1 MKRDYSRIQVYRT
14 ILRLAW
20 PAIVEQL
27 LIMMVGI
34 VSTAFVGRI
43 GTSELAAVGLVGMIV
58 VFLETIFAGLATGAT
73 VVIARL
79 TGAGDFHT
87 AKRALVQSLYI
98 GAASGTAV
106 SLSALAFAHPILG
119 FFFAGT
125 DPEVMRVGLSY
136 FSIVM
141 LGTPFMVVD
150 IVVAGAARGSG
161 DMKTT
166 MFVTLGIN
174 ILNVGLQSILVPAY
188 GVVGSAVAVAC
199 SRFSGGLVRVI
210 VLFVRRVPMRLQKG
224 DPFGLDLSLVARI
237 VRVGLPAFLEQ
248 FVMQG
253 GFLMMQVIIIGI
265 GVVPAAAFQVGVN
278 VNSFAFMPVFGF
290 AIATTTIVGQSLGR
304 RDLAAAVMYAKESN
318 IVGVAVISLV
328 GAVNLLFARQL
339 ASVFTADPAVVST
352 SAMIIA
358 VFTCIDPFLG
368 VMSVSAGV
376 LRAAGDILYVT
387 ATAFVGLWA
396 FRVVIAIVLV
406 RVFGMGI
413 YGVMAG
419 IAMDFVVRATMYG
432 LRVRAGRWKHLKV

>member
-1 MKRDYSRIQVYRT
+1 MKRGYSRIQVYRT

-27 LIMMVGI
+27 LVMMVGI

-43 GTSELAAVGLVGMIV
+43 GTRQLAAVGLVGMIV

-79 TGAGDFHT
+79 TGEGDFWT

-98 GAASGTAV
+98 GAASGAAV
-106 SLSALAFAHPILG
+106 SLLALAFARPILG
-119 FFFAGT
+119 FFFTGT
-125 DPEVMRVGLSY
+125 DPEVLGVGLSY

-141 LGTPFMVVD
+141 IGTPFMVVD

-166 MFVTLGIN
+166 MYVTLGIN
-174 ILNVGLQSILVPAY
+174 ILNVALQAILVPAY
-188 GVVGSAVAVAC
+188 GVVGSATAVAC
-199 SRFSGGLVRVI
+199 SRFSGGLVRVT
-210 VLFVRRVPMRLQKG
+210 VLFAKRGPMRLGKG
-224 DPFGLDLSLVARI
+224 DPFGLDLALVARI
-237 VRVGLPAFLEQ
+237 VRIGLPAFLEQ

-253 GFLMMQVIIIGI
+253 GFLAMQVIIIGI

-304 RDLAAAVMYAKESN
+304 HDLEAASMYARESN

-328 GAVNLLFARQL
+328 GALNLLLARQL
-339 ASVFTADPAVVST
+339 SSVFSADPAVIATST
-352 SAMIIA
+352 AIIA

-368 VMSVSAGV
+368 VMNVSAGV
-376 LRAAGDILYVT
+376 LRAAGDIVYVT
-387 ATAFVGLWA
+387 VTALVGLWV
-396 FRVVIAIVLV
+396 FRVVIATVLV
-406 RVFGMGI
+406 RAFGMGI
-413 YGVMAG
+413 YGAMAG
-419 IAMDFVVRATMYG
+419 IAVDFVVRASMYG